1 MICMRV
7 KSIAIAAVAVL
18 ALALPPSWARAMDV
32 SSYKSLVDE
41 TLKELVSG
49 KIADID
55 ATLHRQEKLIEIG
68 KAGCTEFA
76 GIEPKYAKLMALV
89 VASADGMKAML
100 PDDLEAAWGDEGS
113 GGDTLGVPLKSLDQF
128 SKTRSY
134 IDTVVHPAT
143 AFLWLQQYKT
153 KKDKQALE
161 RAKGELKEVLEH
173 LKKIT
178 A

>member
-1 MICMRV
+1 MRLQHL
-7 KSIAIAAVAVL
+7 AIAALTL
-18 ALALPPSWARAMDV
+18 ASLALPPTWARAMDIAT
-32 SSYKSLVDE
+32 YKSLVEE

-49 KIADID
+49 KIADVD
-55 ATLHRQEKLIEIG
+55 ATIRRQENLMEIG
-68 KAGCTEFA
+68 KAGCTEYA
-76 GIEPKYAKLMALV
+76 GKEPKFAKLMQSA
-89 VASADGMKAML
+89 VAGADAMKSMS

-113 GGDTLGVPLKSLDQF
+113 RGDAVGIPLKSLDQF
-128 SKTRSY
+128 SKARSY
-134 IDTVVHPAT
+134 LDTVVHPAT
-143 AFLWLQQYKT
+143 AYIWLKQYKT